1 MASNDNSNLVQELEE
16 SFKKCLTAL
25 TEEDD
30 LYSRDPEDVNKDI
43 DEKISQV
50 GQIFFTTTYCLHEY
64 FRSSRTWRG
73 SWRLSSCRRGS
84 RSTTTSP
91 RWSWKRTRGSWRRS
105 WWVVVSLQSGGGE
118 CNTAYCS
125 GSQGRVD
132 TEALREAGQVEGDAG
147 WCPGGA
153 PAPQHSPGQQV
164 AHHPTLHITLSSY
177 LILSYHLC
185 PVLAPA
191 PPPAQLLVPA
201 ARLLTAASC
210 PATPTLAWPPP
221 RCDTQCSV

>member
-50 GQIFFTTTYCLHEY
+50 LGQIFFTTTL
-64 FRSSRTWRG
+64 FTRIFSSSRTWRG

-91 RWSWKRTRGSWRRS
+91 R
-105 WWVVVSLQSGGGE
+105 
-118 CNTAYCS
+118 
-125 GSQGRVD
+125 
-132 TEALREAGQVEGDAG
+132 
-147 WCPGGA
+147 
-153 PAPQHSPGQQV
+153 
-164 AHHPTLHITLSSY
+164 
-177 LILSYHLC
+177 
-185 PVLAPA
+185 
-191 PPPAQLLVPA
+191 
-201 ARLLTAASC
+201 
-210 PATPTLAWPPP
+210 
-221 RCDTQCSV
+221 